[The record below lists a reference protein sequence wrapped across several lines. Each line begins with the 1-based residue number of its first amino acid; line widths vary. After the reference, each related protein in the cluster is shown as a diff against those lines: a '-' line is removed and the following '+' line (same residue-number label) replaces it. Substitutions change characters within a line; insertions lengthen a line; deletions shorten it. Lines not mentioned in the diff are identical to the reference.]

1 MSRGVGDIIAV
12 LMIVS
17 ATIAAVIFATLVIT
31 SFMRQ
36 SEPKSA
42 ILSIQGVRAISLAY
56 DYSRLLVEVVTTV
69 HGTGAVNYTGS
80 AAYDPNGNQLTCT
93 LNSPRVNTV
102 FTPGQTVTIT
112 MTCTGSGGQWAYRQ
126 ITVEVNYI
134 DVGTGSRRSS
144 RGSGVIF
151 PYS

>member
-1 MSRGVGDIIAV
+1 MPRGIGDIIAV
-12 LMIVS
+12 LIIVS

-42 ILSIQGVRAISLAY
+42 ILGIQGVRAVPLAP
-56 DYSRLLVEVVTTV
+56 DYSRLLVEVITTV
-69 HGTGAVNYTGS
+69 HGTGAVNFTGS
-80 AAYDPNGNQLTCT
+80 RAYDPSGNQLTCT
-93 LNSPRVNTV
+93 LNSPSANTV
-102 FTPGQTVTIT
+102 FSPGQTVTIT

-126 ITVEVNYI
+126 VVVEITYV
-134 DVGTGSRRSS
+134 DVGTRGQRTS
-144 RGSGVIF
+144 RGSGAIF